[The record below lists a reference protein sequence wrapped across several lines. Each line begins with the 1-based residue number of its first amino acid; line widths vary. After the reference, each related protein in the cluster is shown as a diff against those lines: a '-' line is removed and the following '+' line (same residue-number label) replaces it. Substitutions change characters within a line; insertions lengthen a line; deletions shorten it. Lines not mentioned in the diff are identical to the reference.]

1 MAMWAVHGTPLYPED
16 PFYLHCVAESSRV
29 KEGNGSELQFYP
41 LSPCGYLTR
50 SLRIGRIGRVGTFPR
65 RVARV
70 GALALGVSSA
80 LLSISSNCPAM
91 TYRST
96 SRGILLFLLGGA
108 AILPASACVVLVL
121 SALLR
126 AMGDS
131 TGAQVLVY
139 ASWGIGVLWCISLI
153 ALVFLLAIRVLVEAE
168 VRKHPSRADREH
180 WREDPDG

>member
-1 MAMWAVHGTPLYPED
+1 
-16 PFYLHCVAESSRV
+16 
-29 KEGNGSELQFYP
+29 
-41 LSPCGYLTR
+41 
-50 SLRIGRIGRVGTFPR
+50 
-65 RVARV
+65 
-70 GALALGVSSA
+70 
-80 LLSISSNCPAM
+80 M

-108 AILPASACVVLVL
+108 AILPASACGVLVL